1 MNDTLSKYIEEAEQ
15 DSILDVFNVKDVQ
28 SKLPGIKHKWVG
40 RLIRTKQ
47 QVYILQEK
55 KEQLGKKL
63 LAAAKEKANYKI
75 SDAVLYKTIE
85 GSEVIKTIN
94 GDIKQLQLTVLFLEK
109 TEKVF
114 SQMTFDIKNLA
125 DIMKLE
131 TM

>member
-47 QVYILQEK
+47 QIYILQEK

-63 LAAAKEKANYKI
+63 LSAAKEKANYKI

-85 GSEVIKTIN
+85 SSETIKAIN
-94 GDIKQLQLTVLFLEK
+94 HDIKELQLTLLFLEK